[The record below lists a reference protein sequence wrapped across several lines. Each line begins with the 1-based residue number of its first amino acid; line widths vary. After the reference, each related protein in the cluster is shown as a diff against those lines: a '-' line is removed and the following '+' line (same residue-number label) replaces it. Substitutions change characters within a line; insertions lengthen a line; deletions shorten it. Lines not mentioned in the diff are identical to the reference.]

1 MAVFCYVKLL
11 KSVICKLLIWR
22 VLLDY
27 RVPIPKG
34 KQSSL
39 RQHSIQFKTH
49 EPIEQNTF
57 VS

>member
-39 RQHSIQFKTH
+39 RRCLIQFKTH
-49 EPIEQNTF
+49 EPIKQNTF